1 MHGPVLFA
9 TLMSPHPG
17 SLLDLMMPVMN
28 GWEFRARQR
37 RDPDLALIPIVVIS
51 AASNTREKAATLE
64 AADYL
69 DKPLDYDELL
79 ETVNR
84 HCG

>member
-1 MHGPVLFA
+1 M
-9 TLMSPHPG
+9 
-17 SLLDLMMPVMN
+17 D
-28 GWEFRARQR
+28 GWAFRDEQR
-37 RDPDLALIPIVVIS
+37 RDPDLASIPIVVIS
-51 AASNTREKAATLE
+51 AAGNTREKAATLE

-79 ETVNR
+79 ETVGR